1 MLLWISTNSL
11 CHLSHH
17 KSFFLQSLHRSSVW
31 WSVTPLYFFSSSIIY
46 FGQKKPIKVQLLRLS
61 SIGSKLV
68 KLLMSFFKVQVSS
81 YSSFALFFCVMT
93 HNPSV
98 LFLAQAEY
106 SFDKISKSK
115 CKFSNFL
122 LLALKFTK
130 FLMSFLEPRVIF
142 SSNFVSL
149 FSIMETITVKIY
161 ILLTTR
167 VKKKKNSL
175 CHFSSHE
182 SIFL

>member
-11 CHLSHH
+11 CRLSHH

-31 WSVTPLYFFSSSIIY
+31 WSVTPLYIFSSSIIY
-46 FGQKKPIKVQLLRLS
+46 FRQKKPIKVQLLRLS
-61 SIGSKLV
+61 SVGSKLV

-81 YSSFALFFCVMT
+81 YSCFALFFCVMT

-167 VKKKKNSL
+167 VKKKTNSL
-175 CHFSSHE
+175 YHFSSHE